1 MLPDLLQNIATTI
14 ATFVLG
20 AATCTL
26 VELSLC
32 AERQGWSS
40 RLRGF
45 LFTSLSLAAAVLM
58 TALTQQLMHGAHLT
72 PLFALDLAGTIHSSN
87 PLVVAFGYTVAP
99 LIGILVYDVG
109 YYLFH
114 RLQHTVPFLWRYH
127 ALHHSI
133 EELNAFNS
141 YHHVSEY
148 LFRIP
153 LLTIPLNLLFA
164 VSEPQVVITAA
175 LVSVVGKLGHANT
188 RIDFGPLRYL
198 VTEPRF
204 HRIHHSIEE
213 RHWNRN
219 FSFYFPVLD
228 VLFGTAYW
236 PAKDELPRTGVD
248 YLPEARS
255 LNAFLFPPAPPEAA
269 PREELRASAT

>member
-1 MLPDLLQNIATTI
+1 LLPDLLQNIATTI

-255 LNAFLFPPAPPEAA
+255 LNAFLFPAAPPEAA
-269 PREELRASAT
+269 PREEFRASAT